1 MNPCGIGNIRYG
13 HSLPFESVEAEE
25 ISGCRAAE
33 VLNLDTKGR
42 LVAGSNNRNEF
53 VFINADETPR
63 VVVTELSGQICQIY
77 GDELEVT
84 VNGEPF
90 VDCNECAF
98 PVCRPCYEYERREGN
113 RVFPQCKTKYK
124 RIKGSP
130 RVEGDEEEDDT
141 DDLESEFDIG
151 MSLFNVTIND
161 GDAVQPRPMDP
172 KKDIVVYVYGSVAWK
187 ERMEDWKK
195 KQSEKLLVVR
205 HEGDKDS
212 DELDD
217 PDLPKGSTG
226 TTGKGAAEKPGP
238 ACYVSN
244 DGAAMLTFE
253 ALSGT
258 YDFARKWVPFY
269 KKFCIKPRAPKWYF
283 AQKVDYLKDRVD
295 AAFIRE
301 RHAIKV

>member
-1 MNPCGIGNIRYG
+1 MVYCGMIP
-13 HSLPFESVEAEE
+13 HSS
-25 ISGCRAAE
+25 R
-33 VLNLDTKGR
+33 
-42 LVAGSNNRNEF
+42 
-53 VFINADETPR
+53 FIYYQCYLQ

-141 DDLESEFDIG
+141 DDLEI
-151 MSLFNVTIND
+151 
-161 GDAVQPRPMDP
+161 QPRPMDP

-217 PDLPKGSTG
+217 PDLPK
-226 TTGKGAAEKPGP
+226 
-238 ACYVSN
+238 
-244 DGAAMLTFE
+244 
-253 ALSGT
+253 
-258 YDFARKWVPFY
+258 
-269 KKFCIKPRAPKWYF
+269 
-283 AQKVDYLKDRVD
+283 
-295 AAFIRE
+295 
-301 RHAIKV
+301 